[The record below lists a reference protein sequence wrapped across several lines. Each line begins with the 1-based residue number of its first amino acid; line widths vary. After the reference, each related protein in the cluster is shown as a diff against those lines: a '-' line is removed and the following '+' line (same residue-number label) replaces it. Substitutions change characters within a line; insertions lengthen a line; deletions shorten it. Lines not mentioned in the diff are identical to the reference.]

1 MSTLTNY
8 AEDVERLSNTLPVK
22 KETFRNIVTGEI
34 YRAMNQ
40 KNISKSEL
48 ARRMGKSRSAL
59 THLLSGD
66 RNFTL
71 DKFYEICFYLNQEPI
86 IELRDKNY
94 MDAYLKLYRMHHR
107 EAQERISI
115 WFNPENKIRRIEIF
129 KSNREINLDS
139 ITASWKRE
147 YGA

>member
-1 MSTLTNY
+1 MSTLTKY
-8 AEDVERLSNTLPVK
+8 AEDAERLSKTLPVK

-34 YRAMNQ
+34 YRAMKK

-48 ARRMGKSRSAL
+48 ARKMGKSRSAL

-71 DKFYEICFYLNQEPI
+71 DKFYEICFNLGQEPI
-86 IELRDKNY
+86 VELRDKNY
-94 MDAYLKLYRMHHR
+94 HDIFLRFYRMR
-107 EAQERISI
+107 QNESQERISI
-115 WFNPENKIRRIEIF
+115 WFNPENKIRKIEFF
-129 KSNREINLDS
+129 KSNREIDIDS
-139 ITASWKRE
+139 ITATWKRE